1 MLLKECGAAWPPN
14 ITIGDASANPVIP
27 PKADLGDVVLNAEIQ
42 GPGELRIRL
51 CSSPYGVTYTI
62 LLPVPS
68 SMERR
73 IIFDIDRK
81 KNTTLSD
88 IGEITHFLK
97 SFRMPTGRPARS
109 QSPANCGVSVPAP
122 TNTAVGE
129 PQI

>member
-88 IGEITHFLK
+88 IGELPI
-97 SFRMPTGRPARS
+97 S
-109 QSPANCGVSVPAP
+109 
-122 TNTAVGE
+122 
-129 PQI
+129 